1 MFMCIWAYLR
11 HYINLRILYSLLP
24 FDLPYLGKANQFMTV
39 GPYAYKWSDV
49 DFPNQQYKCFVS
61 QPITFFL
68 LASLQIVNLL
78 WFFLLCRILYR
89 YAFKGVQKDERSD
102 DEEEREEVEQ
112 GDVKTLN
119 GSVISQEKNVDNAEA
134 VTVGNG
140 HVSTADDDR
149 KATLRK
155 R

>member
-11 HYINLRILYSLLP
+11 HFINLRILYSLFP

-39 GPYAYKWSDV
+39 GPYAWKWSDV

-68 LASLQIVNLL
+68 LASLQAVNLF
-78 WFFLLCRILYR
+78 WFFLICRIFCR

-102 DEEEREEVEQ
+102 DEEEVEEVEEV
-112 GDVKTLN
+112 DVKRLN
-119 GSVISQEKNVDNAEA
+119 GSMSSHEKSAGNTEA
-134 VTVGNG
+134 VAVGNG
-140 HVSTADDDR
+140 HVSTADGDR